1 MTDTQGRR
9 SSHAP
14 SSQQQTP
21 PARQRNAQGKNLA
34 LSKLVISTALSL
46 RHDKQQGVE
55 DALVQ
60 RFSKHCIELI
70 ASVTGGK
77 KISFFQAKTAQIGP
91 PCMRTGRVK
100 YSFQL
105 KCVTKASEATVAW
118 KEWRW
123 SFFFF
128 FYWELL
134 KLKIPIYSHFPLEVC
149 WGWLVP
155 PLWYADG
162 QLAFLRGTLAGGQ
175 GTQRRC
181 PVRGCLRSS
190 AELGANFVRW
200 LQNKIPLLI
209 VFPSNINVYIFT
221 LLVISAGQ

>member
-77 KISFFQAKTAQIGP
+77 KISFFQAKTARIGP

-128 FYWELL
+128 LL
-134 KLKIPIYSHFPLEVC
+134 RVVKTKNSHILSLPFRGLLGLACSSALICRWAARFPAGDTGGRPRDTAEMSRQGL
-149 WGWLVP
+149 P
-155 PLWYADG
+155 PLLGRAG
-162 QLAFLRGTLAGGQ
+162 SQLCALA
-175 GTQRRC
+175 
-181 PVRGCLRSS
+181 S
-190 AELGANFVRW
+190 
-200 LQNKIPLLI
+200 K
-209 VFPSNINVYIFT
+209 
-221 LLVISAGQ
+221 

>member
-77 KISFFQAKTAQIGP
+77 KYPFFRPKQPGLDLPAWEQEGLNTRFSSNVLQKH
-91 PCMRTGRVK
+91 
-100 YSFQL
+100 L
-105 KCVTKASEATVAW
+105 KRLLHE
-118 KEWRW
+118 RNGGGL
-123 SFFFF
+123 FFFF
-128 FYWELL
+128 LL
-134 KLKIPIYSHFPLEVC
+134 RVVKTKNSHILSLPFRGLLGLACSSALICRWAARFPAGDTGGRPRDTAEMSRQGL
-149 WGWLVP
+149 P
-155 PLWYADG
+155 PLLGRAG
-162 QLAFLRGTLAGGQ
+162 SQLCALA
-175 GTQRRC
+175 
-181 PVRGCLRSS
+181 S
-190 AELGANFVRW
+190 
-200 LQNKIPLLI
+200 K
-209 VFPSNINVYIFT
+209 
-221 LLVISAGQ
+221 